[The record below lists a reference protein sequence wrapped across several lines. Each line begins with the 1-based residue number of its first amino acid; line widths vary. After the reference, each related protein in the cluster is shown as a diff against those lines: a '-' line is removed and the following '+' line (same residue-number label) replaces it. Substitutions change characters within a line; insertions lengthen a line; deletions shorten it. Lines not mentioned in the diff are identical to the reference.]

1 MNNPGNDQNPTEPP
15 AADDTTPP
23 PAEDLELIAPRE
35 CPDCRPEALDPLRCR
50 AKGVKQQAAYDEQYK
65 DGPNPDQYETARLQY
80 GKARHDATPAVAKI
94 REQLAQATDK
104 LRCLIDD
111 SEIIECLDEAWH
123 DVERRLEVCNPQLG
137 CCVDEEGDFDTDVSG
152 CGIETLKAR
161 IAEYEHRTEAAEKC
175 FATLLKEPGELTKRV
190 LDLEAEVTGIDKDI
204 CDEESADRTMVY
216 ARALVARW
224 HLEEVWWGYDHPHD
238 YVDCVCLALRIS
250 LRGRAALSR
259 LTGELAVRT
268 CLIETRAGRCKALRE
283 KIAEAIIEEYVR
295 RCRPQH
301 RHDHDHEHDRDHEHE
316 HEHDGE
322 HRHRRDD
329 DWDNDEDDDR
339 DDHGDRERGRRE
351 RDYSRRREGDRDR
364 RRREGDRDYGRRDRD
379 RGGYRD
385 RT

>member
-1 MNNPGNDQNPTEPP
+1 MNNPANDQNPAEPP
-15 AADDTTPP
+15 AAAGAPPP

-35 CPDCRPEALDPLRCR
+35 CPDCRPEALDPLGCR
-50 AKGVKQQAAYDEQYK
+50 ARGVKEEAAYDEQHK

-80 GKARHDATPAVAKI
+80 GKARHDATPTVAKI

-104 LRCLIDD
+104 LKCLIDD

-123 DVERRLEVCNPQLG
+123 DVERRLEACDPRLG
-137 CCVDEEGDFDTDVSG
+137 CCVDEEGDFDTDVSE

-161 IAEYEHRTEAAEKC
+161 IAEYEHRTDAAEKC
-175 FATLLKEPGELTKRV
+175 FATLLKEPAELTKRV
-190 LDLEAEVTGIDKDI
+190 SDLEAEVAGIDKDI
-204 CDEESADRTMVY
+204 CDEESGDRKMLY
-216 ARALVARW
+216 ARALVAYR
-224 HLEEVWWGYDHPHD
+224 HLDEVWWGYDHPHD

-268 CLIETRAGRCKALRE
+268 CLIEARESRCKTLHG

-295 RCRPQH
+295 RCRPRH
-301 RHDHDHEHDRDHEHE
+301 RHDHDHDHD
-316 HEHDGE
+316 HDGE

-329 DWDNDEDDDR
+329 DWDDDEDDR
-339 DDHGDRERGRRE
+339 DDRGDRDDRDRERGRRE
-351 RDYSRRREGDRDR
+351 RDYGRRREDDRDR
-364 RRREGDRDYGRRDRD
+364 RRREGARDYGRRDRD
-379 RGGYRD
+379 LGGYRD